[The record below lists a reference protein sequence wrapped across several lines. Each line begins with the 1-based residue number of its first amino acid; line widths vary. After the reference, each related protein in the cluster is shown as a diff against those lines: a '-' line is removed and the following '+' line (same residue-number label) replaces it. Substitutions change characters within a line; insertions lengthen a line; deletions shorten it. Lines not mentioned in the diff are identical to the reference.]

1 MRVSGRARWRASKR
15 WISWSIGRGSF
26 PVKGGQRVR
35 FLLRLGIWRSRRD
48 LTRSKKIFWV
58 FGFLLVFFSLGCIA
72 QSVASLRTWMVD
84 MDVTLVVDHWDG

>member
-1 MRVSGRARWRASKR
+1 MACKQALDFLEHWKGELPGEGRAA
-15 WISWSIGRGSF
+15 GT
-26 PVKGGQRVR
+26 V
-35 FLLRLGIWRSRRD
+35 LAAGIWRSRRD